1 MSRHLDWKEARA
13 RVVDGVS
20 PLPPVAVPTANSRGL
35 ALAAAI
41 RAPESMPP
49 FDNSGMDGFAVRGED
64 VAEAS
69 ESAPRR
75 LEVLGSLPA
84 GSAER
89 FRVGPGQAVRIMT
102 GAPLPEGADAVVP
115 VEATNF
121 WDEAAE
127 RGRLPSG
134 PDEAKAVL
142 VRAPVRPG
150 GNVRRAGESVRAGE
164 AFLEPGQRL
173 GGPEIALLLSVGVRE
188 VRVHPRPVVGVLSTG
203 DELVP
208 PEADPAPGQIR
219 DSNRVGILGALADHG
234 FPTVDLG
241 LVGDD
246 EEELTR
252 AILGG
257 AERVDFLL
265 TTGGVSVGDYDLT
278 RRVLD
283 RVGDVEAY
291 RVAVKPGKPQL
302 FGRVGPTPVFG
313 LPGNPVSSLVVLDQF
328 VLPGLRKL
336 AGRADLY
343 RPFFTARLSE
353 AIKRRPGRTEFLR
366 VRLETENGDW
376 FAGSTGPQGS
386 GILTS
391 MTRANGYALLPP
403 EAEALPAGTRVLC
416 QLMSR
421 D

>member
-13 RVVDGVS
+13 RVVDGLS

-35 ALAAAI
+35 ALAIAVL
-41 RAPESMPP
+41 APESMPP

-69 ESAPRR
+69 ESVPRR

-102 GAPLPEGADAVVP
+102 GAPIPEGADAVVP

-134 PDEAKAVL
+134 PDEAKAVR
-142 VRAPVRPG
+142 VRAPIPPG
-150 GNVRRAGESVRAGE
+150 GNVRRAGKSVRRGE
-164 AFLEPGQRL
+164 TFLEPGQRL
-173 GGPEIALLLSVGVRE
+173 GGPEMALLLSVGVRE

-203 DELVP
+203 DELVS
-208 PEADPAPGQIR
+208 PEADPGPGQIR

-246 EEELTR
+246 EEALTR
-252 AILGG
+252 AILEG

-343 RPFFTARLSE
+343 RPFFIARLAE
-353 AIKRRPGRTEFLR
+353 TVKRRPGRTEFLR
-366 VRLETENGDW
+366 VRLEAENGEW
-376 FAGSTGPQGS
+376 IAGSTGPQGS

-403 EAEALPAGTRVLC
+403 EAETLPAGTQVLC

>member
-1 MSRHLDWKEARA
+1 MSRDLHWEEARA
-13 RVVDGVS
+13 RVVDGLS
-20 PLPPVAVPTANSRGL
+20 PLPPVTVPTANSRGL
-35 ALAAAI
+35 ALAEAV

-64 VAEAS
+64 VIEAS
-69 ESAPRR
+69 EERPRR

-102 GAPLPEGADAVVP
+102 GAPVPEGADAVVP
-115 VEATNF
+115 VELTNF
-121 WDEAAE
+121 WDESAE
-127 RGRLPSG
+127 RGRLPRG
-134 PDEAKAVL
+134 PDEERVVL
-142 VRAPVRPG
+142 VRGTVPAG
-150 GNVRRAGESVRAGE
+150 GNVRRAGESVRRDETFLDAGK
-164 AFLEPGQRL
+164 RL
-173 GGPEIALLLSVGVRE
+173 GGPEVALLLSVGVRE
-188 VRVHPRPVVGVLSTG
+188 ITVHPRPVVGVLSTG

-208 PEADPAPGQIR
+208 PEADPGPGQIR
-219 DSNRVGILGALADHG
+219 DSSRAGILAALTDYG

-252 AILGG
+252 AVVEG

-265 TTGGVSVGDYDLT
+265 TTGGVSVGDYDFT

-283 RVGDVEAY
+283 RVGRVEAY

-328 VLPGLRKL
+328 VLPGLKKL

-343 RPFFTARLSE
+343 RPFFAARLSE
-353 AIKRRPGRTEFLR
+353 AVKRRPGRTEFLR
-366 VRLETENGDW
+366 VRLETRDGEW
-376 FAGSTGPQGS
+376 IACSTGPQGS
-386 GILTS
+386 GILSTL
-391 MTRANGYALLPP
+391 TRANGYALLPP
-403 EAEALPAGTRVLC
+403 EAETISAGTRVLC